1 MDFAVDL
8 IRASHVGIKEMKANI
23 TKKFLKKFLV
33 ITDRGKPVSV
43 NLPYSDVEELVDI
56 FEELSDPQTVATV
69 LEARKTRKVGGKG
82 ISVLKAFE
90 DFRKKR
96 Q

>member
-8 IRASHVGIKEMKANI
+8 IKASHVGIKEMKANI
-23 TKKFLKKFLV
+23 TREFLENFMV
-33 ITDRGKPVSV
+33 ITDRGRPISV
-43 NLPYSDVEELVDI
+43 NLPYSDVKELIDI
-56 FEELSDPQTVATV
+56 FEELSDPETVAAV
-69 LEARKTRKVGGKG
+69 LEARKAREAGGKG

-90 DFRKKR
+90 DFRKNH